1 MPPKRIRSKQQGQII
16 IEAVVAVG
24 LVSVVLIALI
34 GLSLRS
40 FRIQLSNRQREQ
52 ATQVERAAMEAI
64 RQIRDG
70 YGLIK
75 TGDTPADLHA
85 WSWTDP
91 AIWTDDCPY
100 DGDMWT
106 CFRVYYDE
114 TNNYWVME
122 RTDGVVAYDARD
134 PVYRLHYD
142 IATNR
147 FGYPDLGDFPAA
159 ASASPFYRQIL
170 VRDRPQLTPFDP
182 ERAKDI
188 VTILSWDDRSLQRQ
202 SKLVSVLSQW
212 SADSGTP

>member
-1 MPPKRIRSKQQGQII
+1 MQHQQQDNKQSGQII

-34 GLSLRS
+34 SLSLRS

-70 YGLIK
+70 YGIVK
-75 TGDTPADLHA
+75 TGNTPADLHA

-91 AIWTDDCPY
+91 TIWTNDCTY
-100 DGDMWT
+100 DGEPWT

-114 TNNYWVME
+114 TNNYWVLE
-122 RTDGVVAYDARD
+122 RTNGVSQADARNS
-134 PVYRLHYD
+134 VYHLFYD
-142 IATNR
+142 ISTNR
-147 FGYPDLGDFPAA
+147 FGYPNLGNFPGTA
-159 ASASPFYRQIL
+159 ASSPFYRQIL
-170 VRDRPQLTPFDP
+170 IRDRPQVTPLDP
-182 ERAKDI
+182 ERSKDI
-188 VTILSWDDRSLQRQ
+188 VTILSWDDRTLQRQ

-212 SADSGTP
+212 SVDSGTP